1 MDLNPADDVFLQ
13 DDRGL
18 TIAQH
23 ALRCSQAFE
32 TCLAAPQTTYDPTIM
47 EDQMARFTLWT
58 SNMDVFGPP
67 NVSLDYRLRYSP
79 TVVDILHQLLDVILN
94 TLIFL
99 TPCEKSARTPTTKK
113 RRTSE
118 SGRANVTKTVDH
130 SSETDSEGDIGE
142 RNVYLTTYTIGGT
155 VSQLCLLSNAVRRSM
170 TELPRAKS
178 VAVNS
183 KLSLPAAPKTSECPY
198 CGVILEF
205 NGDVRSERWSNH
217 LLRDLEPFVCVI
229 GHCTDSGALK
239 PGSLTFDTSR
249 AWLSHMENSHGHVWE
264 CRAPSHQP
272 IIFQNETEFQEHS
285 RTEHDVP
292 EAYVGTLSGA
302 ARRPGLQKITECPF
316 GDDFAPTE
324 NIESNTVFSSEEL
337 QLHIATHLKEISL
350 LALQKLPCDD
360 DDSSQYMASDLL
372 SETEGVAKLR
382 DSMYSVLDDEAFDFV
397 HEPDDEVM
405 NHSEEVIASSV
416 KALNLEDRDETGM
429 TPLHRASTQ

>member
-1 MDLNPADDVFLQ
+1 
-13 DDRGL
+13 
-18 TIAQH
+18 
-23 ALRCSQAFE
+23 
-32 TCLAAPQTTYDPTIM
+32 
-47 EDQMARFTLWT
+47 
-58 SNMDVFGPP
+58 
-67 NVSLDYRLRYSP
+67 
-79 TVVDILHQLLDVILN
+79 
-94 TLIFL
+94 
-99 TPCEKSARTPTTKK
+99 
-113 RRTSE
+113 
-118 SGRANVTKTVDH
+118 
-130 SSETDSEGDIGE
+130 
-142 RNVYLTTYTIGGT
+142 
-155 VSQLCLLSNAVRRSM
+155 
-170 TELPRAKS
+170 
-178 VAVNS
+178 
-183 KLSLPAAPKTSECPY
+183 
-198 CGVILEF
+198 
-205 NGDVRSERWSNH
+205 
-217 LLRDLEPFVCVI
+217 
-229 GHCTDSGALK
+229 
-239 PGSLTFDTSR
+239 
-249 AWLSHMENSHGHVWE
+249 MENAHGHVWE

-416 KALNLEDRDETGM
+416 KALDLEDRDETGM
-429 TPLHRASTQ
+429 TPLHRATMAPVYAVKRTAGRQHCILRQSKDILKG